1 MFGFFSTNDE
11 GKKNREA
18 AHMQSVFR
26 TPVFFQTILKMRS
39 WTLVE
44 LTETPVCFS

>member
-26 TPVFFQTILKMRS
+26 TVFFQTILKMRS